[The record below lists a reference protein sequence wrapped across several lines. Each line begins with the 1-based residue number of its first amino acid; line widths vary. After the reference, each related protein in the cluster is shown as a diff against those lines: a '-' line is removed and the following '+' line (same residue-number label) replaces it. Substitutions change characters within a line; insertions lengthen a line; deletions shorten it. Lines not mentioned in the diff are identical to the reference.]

1 MKKETLMI
9 RFLYGTIPGRAVLKP
24 LVCPT
29 VSRKAGRFLDSRF
42 SRWLVPLFIKKHHI
56 DMKEYEGRVY
66 RSFNDF
72 FTRKR
77 GIERIDITPMH
88 LISPCDGYLS
98 VYPVAEDLTYRIKH
112 VEYSLERLFKSRDL
126 AEQYAGG
133 TCLIFRLTPQD
144 YHRYCYAC
152 EGVRVESGIIEGCLH
167 CVRPAAYSSIP
178 VFVENSREYIV
189 LSTPAFGTVVQMEV
203 GALLVGK
210 IHNFRSNRRVF
221 QGQEKGYFE
230 FGGSTILVLV
240 KKNRLELSEDV
251 VKQTRNG
258 KEMRIC
264 LGETVGAAESV
275 SAGHPQRDYLHG
287 TEGFPDMKK

>member
-9 RFLYGTIPGRAVLKP
+9 RFLYGTIPGRAVLRP
-24 LVCPT
+24 LVRPT
-29 VSRKAGRFLDSRF
+29 VSGKVGKFLDSRF

-56 DMKEYEGRVY
+56 DMKEYEGRSY

-77 GIERIDITPMH
+77 SMERIDITPMH

-98 VYPVAEDLTYRIKH
+98 VYPVADDLTYRIKH
-112 VEYSLERLFKSRDL
+112 VEYSLERLLKSRDL

-152 EGVRVESGIIEGCLH
+152 EGVRVESGVIEGCLH
-167 CVRPAAYSSIP
+167 CVRPAAYSSVP

-210 IHNFRSNRRVF
+210 IHNLRSNRRVF

-264 LGETVGAAESV
+264 LGETVGTAESI
-275 SAGHPQRDYLHG
+275 SAGHPLRNYLHG

>member
-9 RFLYGTIPGRAVLKP
+9 RFLYGTMPGRFMLRP
-24 LVCPT
+24 LVHPA
-29 VSRKAGRFLDSRF
+29 VSRKAGKFLDSRF

-56 DMKEYEGRVY
+56 DMKEYEGREY
-66 RSFNDF
+66 TSFNDF

-77 GIERIDITPMH
+77 SIERIDITPMH

-112 VEYSLERLFKSRDL
+112 VEYSLERLFKSREL

-144 YHRYCYAC
+144 YHRYCYVC
-152 EGVRVESGIIEGCLH
+152 DGVRVESGVIGGCLH
-167 CVRPAAYSSIP
+167 CVRPAAYTTVP
-178 VFVENSREYIV
+178 VFVENSREYMV
-189 LSTPAFGTVVQMEV
+189 LSTPAFGNVVQMEV

-210 IHNFRSNRRVF
+210 IHNLRSNKRVF

-240 KKNRLELSEDV
+240 KKDRMELSEDII
-251 VKQTRNG
+251 KQTRNG
-258 KEMRIC
+258 KEMKVC
-264 LGETVGAAESV
+264 LGETVGIAENV
-275 SAGHPQRDYLHG
+275 PGENVPGNYIY
-287 TEGFPDMKK
+287 EKEFPVRK

>member
-1 MKKETLMI
+1 M
-9 RFLYGTIPGRAVLKP
+9 
-24 LVCPT
+24 
-29 VSRKAGRFLDSRF
+29 
-42 SRWLVPLFIKKHHI
+42 
-56 DMKEYEGRVY
+56 
-66 RSFNDF
+66 
-72 FTRKR
+72 
-77 GIERIDITPMH
+77 ERIDITPMH

-98 VYPVAEDLTYRIKH
+98 VYPVADDLTYRIKH

-144 YHRYCYAC
+144 YHRYCYVC
-152 EGVRVESGIIEGCLH
+152 DGVRVESGIIEGCLH
-167 CVRPAAYSSIP
+167 CVRPAAYSSLP

-210 IHNFRSNRRVF
+210 IHNLRSNSRVF

-275 SAGHPQRDYLHG
+275 SAGHPLRNYIHG

>member
-9 RFLYGTIPGRAVLKP
+9 RFLYGTTPGRAILRL
-24 LVCPT
+24 LVRPT
-29 VSRKAGRFLDSRF
+29 VSRKVGKFLDSRF
-42 SRWLVPLFIKKHHI
+42 SRCLVPLFIKKHHI
-56 DMKEYEGRVY
+56 DMKDYEDRLYV
-66 RSFNDF
+66 SFNDF

-77 GIERIDITPMH
+77 CVERIDITPKH

-98 VYPVAEDLTYRIKH
+98 VYPVEENLTYRIKH
-112 VEYSLERLFKSRDL
+112 VEYSLERLVNSRDL
-126 AEQYAGG
+126 AEQFAGG

-144 YHRYCYAC
+144 YHRYCYVC
-152 EGVRVESGIIEGCLH
+152 DGIRTESGAIGGCLH
-167 CVRPAAYSSIP
+167 CVRPAAYTSVP

-210 IHNFRSNRRVF
+210 IHNLRSNSRIF

-240 KKNRLELSEDV
+240 KKDRLELSEDV
-251 VKQTRNG
+251 AKQTGNG
-258 KEMRIC
+258 KEMKIC
-264 LGETVGAAESV
+264 LGETVGVTRNVPTGNSL
-275 SAGHPQRDYLHG
+275 GNYLYG
-287 TEGFPDMKK
+287 EEFPGWC